1 MIDDCDMLGTRP
13 PVLSIEI
20 VLLASMLS
28 NFGGIF
34 GGKGIELVRASLL
47 PIFLEGLRFLIDVVA
62 GHGWVNRSSADHV
75 PTRSKKSSRLATSP
89 ASAFASS
96 VPRPLRIIANEISV
110 QPVGSESEL
119 KDVTANLDD
128 AIEKNYEAALIAWV
142 NNTFGLKRRMAC

>member
-62 GHGWVNRSSADHV
+62 GHDGSTARQ
-75 PTRSKKSSRLATSP
+75 PITSP
-89 ASAFASS
+89 
-96 VPRPLRIIANEISV
+96 
-110 QPVGSESEL
+110 
-119 KDVTANLDD
+119 
-128 AIEKNYEAALIAWV
+128 
-142 NNTFGLKRRMAC
+142 RRRFCYKAEPCA